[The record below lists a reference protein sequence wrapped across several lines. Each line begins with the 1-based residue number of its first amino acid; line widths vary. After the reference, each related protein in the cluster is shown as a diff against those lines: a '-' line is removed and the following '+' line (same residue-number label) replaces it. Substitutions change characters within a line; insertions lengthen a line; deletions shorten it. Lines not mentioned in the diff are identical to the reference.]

1 MLDINVI
8 DNIFKCY
15 PSECVPYENLAGKE
29 ETMKAV
35 VIHAAKDLRV
45 EERDPGDPGAGQLDI
60 AVEAGG
66 ICGSDLHYYN
76 HGGFGTIRLRE
87 PMILGHEIAGTI
99 RALGQGVSGF
109 AIGDRVAVSPSRPCN
124 TCDYC
129 LKGMQNHCV
138 RMRFYGSAMPMPH
151 IQGAF
156 RQRLIAEAWQCH
168 KVADG
173 VSINEAAF
181 AEPFAVTLHAVNRAG
196 SLLGKRV
203 LVTGC
208 GPIGALTILA
218 ARAHGAQ
225 EIIATDV
232 MDAVLVK
239 AREVGADRTIN
250 VAEQA
255 EGLAAYSINKGY
267 FDVMFEA
274 SGNERAL
281 RAGLETLRPRGVL
294 MQLGLG
300 GDISIPQNII
310 VSKEIDLRGSF
321 RFHEEFALAVDL
333 INRQAVDVK
342 PLLTGIFNL
351 DEAIKAFEIAGDR
364 SRSMKVHLAFS

>member
-1 MLDINVI
+1 
-8 DNIFKCY
+8 
-15 PSECVPYENLAGKE
+15 
-29 ETMKAV
+29 MKAV
-35 VIHAAKDLRV
+35 VIHAAKDLRI
-45 EERDPGDPGAGQLDI
+45 EERDPGAPEAGQVDI
-60 AVEAGG
+60 AIEAGG

-76 HGGFGTIRLRE
+76 HGGFGAIRLRE

-99 RALGQGVSGF
+99 MALGAGVSGL

-124 TCDYC
+124 HCNYC
-129 LKGMQNHCV
+129 LKGLQNHCLN
-138 RMRFYGSAMPMPH
+138 MRFYGSAMPMPH

-168 KVADG
+168 KVAES

-225 EIIATDV
+225 EIVATDV

-250 VAEQA
+250 VAEHPEQ
-255 EGLAAYSINKGY
+255 LAAYSANKGS

-281 RAGLETLRPRGVL
+281 RAGLEVLRPRGIL

-300 GDISIPQNII
+300 GDISIPQNMI

-333 INRQAVDVK
+333 IGRKVVDVK
-342 PLLTGIFNL
+342 PLLTGIFKL
-351 DEAIKAFEIAGDR
+351 DEAVTAFETAGDR
-364 SRSMKVHLAFS
+364 SRSMKVQLAFG